1 MEQEFR
7 FDDNHHNEKENG
19 GIMKFI
25 WNSETKEFCGRDGG
39 SWAKVSLFYAV
50 FYFCLG
56 SFFVGMLA
64 VFMRVMPRDVPTYY
78 GTSSTMN
85 ARGVNPGLGFRPQ
98 IDVEDHLIRFD
109 PTVNDNLNLGKKQ
122 YVDNI
127 KYFLAAKYPAYED
140 QSNIIDCEDGKTYD
154 SELTSGKVC
163 RLNYEEALKSTDCTA
178 EKNYGFDTERPCIL
192 IKLNKIV
199 SWTPADSSNVT
210 IQCQGE
216 TSVDKDNLK
225 AVEFYSIGD
234 KESFKTGV
242 LERKY
247 FPYFNQNNY
256 RAPFVFARFDI
267 PSNTL
272 VNIEC
277 KAYAPN
283 IDNADRLNR
292 RGQTKFSL
300 YVNRK

>member
-1 MEQEFR
+1 
-7 FDDNHHNEKENG
+7 
-19 GIMKFI
+19 
-25 WNSETKEFCGRDGG
+25 
-39 SWAKVSLFYAV
+39 
-50 FYFCLG
+50 
-56 SFFVGMLA
+56 
-64 VFMRVMPRDVPTYY
+64 
-78 GTSSTMN
+78 
-85 ARGVNPGLGFRPQ
+85 
-98 IDVEDHLIRFD
+98 
-109 PTVNDNLNLGKKQ
+109 
-122 YVDNI
+122 
-127 KYFLAAKYPAYED
+127 
-140 QSNIIDCEDGKTYD
+140 
-154 SELTSGKVC
+154 LTSGKVC

-178 EKNYGFDTERPCIL
+178 EKNFGFDTERPCIL

-216 TSVDKDNLK
+216 TSVDKDNLR
-225 AVEFYSIGD
+225 AVDFYSVGD

-247 FPYFNQNNY
+247 FPYFNQKNY

-267 PSNTL
+267 PPNTL

-292 RGQTKFSL
+292 RGQTKLSL